1 MIKSN
6 TTACGAPRDLFR
18 VPPSYRLARI
28 PVSLSVR
35 NFFRGN
41 VVADSPLIVNDLSHS
56 SVIFFRVFSSLS
68 LFVVCGLCA
77 QVSAFIIIVMRIC
90 GPDLFSA
97 ASVFEF

>member
-18 VPPSYRLARI
+18 VPPSNRLARI
-28 PVSLSVR
+28 PFSLCSQFLSRQCSRRFSFHRKWPVTQLGY
-35 NFFRGN
+35 FFRFFFSL
-41 VVADSPLIVNDLSHS
+41 VVRCLW
-56 SVIFFRVFSSLS
+56 
-68 LFVVCGLCA
+68 FVCA
-77 QVSAFIIIVMRIC
+77 QVSAFIIIAMRIC